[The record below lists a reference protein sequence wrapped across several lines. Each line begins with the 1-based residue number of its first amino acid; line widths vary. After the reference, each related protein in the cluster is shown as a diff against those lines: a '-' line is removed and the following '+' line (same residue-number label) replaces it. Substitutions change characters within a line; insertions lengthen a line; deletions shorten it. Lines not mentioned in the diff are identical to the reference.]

1 MKMLFALIALIW
13 FAQPLLAQDT
23 HLPDVENV
31 QLENDMLVWDAQDGA
46 TGYNI
51 YKEYSYYTTVRG
63 STSFQLTEPGT
74 FRVSSFD
81 DNGKFGDAYGTPVEY
96 TGSDPDTSVSY
107 SYTYGS
113 PTLLVYQTC
122 KNVMPGESCVATCP
136 FRYQPELEWTGE
148 IYLRYMS
155 GGACSTSDIVEA
167 DGWIGHR
174 SYSCTVPTFSG
185 EVVAQAIC
193 VER

>member
-1 MKMLFALIALIW
+1 MKTLFSLIVVFL
-13 FAQPLLAQDT
+13 FTQPLFAQDT

-31 QLENDMLVWDAQDGA
+31 RLENDMLVWDAQDVA

-51 YKEYSYYTTVRG
+51 YKDYGYYTTVRG

-74 FRVSSFD
+74 YRVSSFD
-81 DNGKFGDAYGTPVEY
+81 DNGTFGRAYGTRIEY

-107 SYTYGS
+107 SYVYGS
-113 PTLLVYQTC
+113 QTLLVYKTC
-122 KNVMPGESCVATCP
+122 KNVMPGESCVAICP
-136 FRYQPELEWTGE
+136 WRHTPDLEFSRE
-148 IYLRYMS
+148 ISLSHMS

-193 VER
+193 VKR